1 MLKKTDKLIIQSFFG
16 LFILAFSIVLFILLL
31 VFMQRYFED
40 LVGKDLGALL
50 ISKLFFYFSLTL
62 IPQALPLSV
71 LLSSLM
77 AFGSLGENYELVALK
92 SLGIPL
98 TRLFVPIGFIAVFIS
113 VFSFLFS
120 NYTIPKVNLKAF
132 SLMYDVR
139 QKKPTLDFVEG
150 AFYNGILGWSI
161 RVGQKAEDGI
171 HLRDLMIYDHTKNR
185 GNINLITAKRGTME
199 MVHNDQ
205 YLLMNLQ
212 KGYKFTEQ
220 KTYTNSGKSVEG
232 FVREDFDSA
241 SFMFSLEDFGLQE
254 TPEELFKGNR
264 HMKNVVQLQEHADSL
279 FDLADKRLESS
290 QHSTQNYYDYQF
302 SDKYK
307 AHKHVKLDS
316 TKEAIADITQA
327 KYTIKGQDLSPNLL
341 KSMFERAINK
351 SRSIR
356 NIVIGHQEQM
366 QNHKREAR
374 RALYYKQ
381 QKFTLAISCFLMFLI
396 GAPLGAII
404 KKGGLGT
411 PVLISIMFF
420 VFYYVMDSVGS
431 KLSRQGAAS
440 VITAAWL
447 GNWILFG
454 IGAILLNQARN
465 DSRIFETD
473 VYYML
478 FDKIKNR
485 FFKKKKK
492 D

>member
-16 LFILAFSIVLFILLL
+16 LFLLAFSIVLFILLL

-40 LVGKDLGALL
+40 LVGKDLGIAL

-113 VFSFLFS
+113 AFSFLFS
-120 NYTIPKVNLKAF
+120 NYTIPEVNLKAY

-139 QKKPTLDFVEG
+139 QKKPTLDFTEG
-150 AFYNGILGWSI
+150 AFYNGIPGWSI
-161 RVGQKAEDGI
+161 RVGEKAADGI
-171 HLRDLMIYDHTKNR
+171 HLKDLMIYDHTQNR
-185 GNINLITAKRGTME
+185 GNLNLITAKRGTME

-212 KGYKFTEQ
+212 RGYKFTEQ
-220 KTYTNSGKSVEG
+220 KTYKNGGRGVEG
-232 FVREDFDSA
+232 FIREDFDSA
-241 SFMFSLEDFGLQE
+241 SFMFSLADFGLQE

-264 HMKNVVQLQEHADSL
+264 HMKNVTQLQEHADSL
-279 FDLADKRLESS
+279 FSLAKQRLETSQSS
-290 QHSTQNYYDYQF
+290 TKGYYDYQF

-307 AHKHVKLDS
+307 QFKHVKLDS
-316 TKEAIADITQA
+316 TKESIIDITQG
-327 KYTIKGQDLSPNLL
+327 KYTIKGQKLSPNML
-341 KSMFERAINK
+341 KSMFERAVNK

-366 QNHKREAR
+366 TNHEREAR

-381 QKFTLAISCFLMFLI
+381 QKFTLSISCFLMFLI

-431 KLSRQGAAS
+431 KWSRQGVAS

-447 GNWILFG
+447 GNWILLS
-454 IGAILLNQARN
+454 IGAVLLNQARR
-465 DSRIFETD
+465 DSRLFETD
-473 VYYML
+473 VYYMMI
-478 FDKIKNR
+478 DKIKMR
-485 FFKKKKK
+485 FFSKKKKE
-492 D
+492 